1 MMPDICLNFPG
12 HAICTLRDHCD
23 GAVDFTFLFCP
34 TKPGKAHPP
43 TLSMTTMT
51 LNFVTPPGT
60 APEAVLYYLCTQLSP
75 SMHSFLWLFQSTTI

>member
-1 MMPDICLNFPG
+1 MPNICLNFPG
-12 HAICTLRDHCD
+12 HAICTPGDHCD
-23 GAVDFTFLFCP
+23 GAVDLTFLFCP

-60 APEAVLYYLCTQLSP
+60 APEAVLYSPHTQLSP
-75 SMHSFLWLFQSTTI
+75 STHSFLWLFQSTTI